1 MQIKTKLAFF
11 IAMLAL
17 VSILSMSAMALS
29 DSDKS
34 AIKLT
39 ISTALN
45 NSGNFDYVA
54 SEVDDENN
62 LEIWYVPKNT
72 DSNATVNALGL
83 VIGSYLGAIGS
94 NPDISDAYIFIGMQ
108 DDEKGSYQCLRSWI
122 PNGKMTDEEIA
133 ALMLKV
139 LGTFKDLT

>member
-1 MQIKTKLAFF
+1 MQIKTKLALF
-11 IAMLAL
+11 IALLAT

-34 AIKLT
+34 AIRLA

-45 NSGNFDYVA
+45 NSGNFDYIA
-54 SEVDDENN
+54 SEVDDDNN

-72 DSNATVNALGL
+72 DSNATANALGL
-83 VIGSYLGAIGS
+83 VIGSYLGAIES
-94 NPDISDAYIFIGMQ
+94 NPDISDAYIFVGTQ
-108 DDEKGSYQCLRSWI
+108 DDEKGSYNCLRSWI
-122 PNGKMTDEEIA
+122 PAGEMTDEEIA

>member
-133 ALMLKV
+133 ALMLEI

>member
-1 MQIKTKLAFF
+1 M
-11 IAMLAL
+11 
-17 VSILSMSAMALS
+17 SMSAMSMS
-29 DSDKS
+29 DSDKA

-45 NSGNFDYVA
+45 NSGNFDYVV

-83 VIGSYLGAIGS
+83 VIGSYLGAIEVS
-94 NPDISDAYIFIGMQ
+94 PDIADAYIFIGMQ
-108 DDEKGSYQCLRSWI
+108 DDEKGSYNCLRSWI

>member
-1 MQIKTKLAFF
+1 M
-11 IAMLAL
+11 
-17 VSILSMSAMALS
+17 SMSAMSMS
-29 DSDKS
+29 DSDKA
-34 AIKLT
+34 AIKFT

-45 NSGNFDYVA
+45 NSGNFDYVV

-83 VIGSYLGAIGS
+83 VIGSYLGAIEVS
-94 NPDISDAYIFIGMQ
+94 PDIADAYIFVGMQ
-108 DDEKGSYQCLRSWI
+108 DDEKGSYNCLRSWI

>member
-1 MQIKTKLAFF
+1 
-11 IAMLAL
+11 
-17 VSILSMSAMALS
+17 MALS
-29 DSDKS
+29 DSDKA

-45 NSGNFDYVA
+45 NSGNFNYVA
-54 SEVDDENN
+54 SEVDDEKN

-72 DSNATVNALGL
+72 DSNATASALGL
-83 VIGSYLGAIGS
+83 VIGSYLGAIGA

-108 DDEKGSYQCLRSWI
+108 DDEKGSYHCQRSWI
-122 PNGKMTDEEIA
+122 TTGEMTDEEIA
-133 ALMLKV
+133 ALILNV

>member
-1 MQIKTKLAFF
+1 MYIKTKLAFF
-11 IAMLAL
+11 IALLAL
-17 VSILSMSAMALS
+17 VSLLSMSAAALS
-29 DSDKS
+29 DSDKA

-45 NSGNFDYVA
+45 NSGNFNYIA
-54 SEVDDENN
+54 SEVDDDNN

-72 DSNATVNALGL
+72 DSNATASALGL
-83 VIGSYLGAIGS
+83 VIGSYLGAIEA
-94 NPDISDAYIFIGMQ
+94 NPDMSDAYIFIGMQ
-108 DDEKGSYQCLRSWI
+108 DDEKGSYHCLRSWI

-133 ALMLKV
+133 SLMLKV